1 MSTQS
6 RRPTAFA
13 LNDPKVVVTEA
24 DMKASAKAIRITPE
38 PEVTTLPVPIVTAS
52 AQPRKRFRWAT
63 LFWSALGGL
72 VALGLGLA
80 ATRLIEDLFARSQI
94 VGWLGVSLAAIA
106 ALALLVVAIHELRS
120 LLQLSAVE
128 ELRDRVAATIVS
140 DRRADGIA
148 INPARLRGCHER
160 WRPWGRWYRDSRRA
174 PAAHQQCPAPCPRPQ
189 DACEPYRRHHR

>member
-6 RRPTAFA
+6 RRPAAFA

-24 DMKASAKAIRITPE
+24 DIKASAKAILITPE

-80 ATRLIEDLFARSQI
+80 TSRLVEDLFARSQ
-94 VGWLGVSLAAIA
+94 VLGWLGVSFGAIA
-106 ALALLVVAIHELRS
+106 ALALLVIAINELRS
-120 LLQLSAVE
+120 FSQLSAVE
-128 ELRDRVAATIVS
+128 EIPDPL
-140 DRRADGIA
+140 
-148 INPARLRGCHER
+148 
-160 WRPWGRWYRDSRRA
+160 
-174 PAAHQQCPAPCPRPQ
+174 
-189 DACEPYRRHHR
+189 